1 MHRLRC
7 NNAKNVNAP
16 RICNSIPCHVSSSR
30 FKRVRCILPRMGFLS
45 VLKFEI
51 SQEKQTEMRF
61 YRQWYFFQ
69 SNYFNDYILSHAEI
83 SLPSLWPK
91 FCLEFFGTNFYF
103 RTVHFQYECTCSY
116 WIGKIKR
123 KYSHWKPAVYSSD
136 IVFVSTCCQIVNA
149 IDLWAHVA
157 PKKKRLK
164 SISLVIELFLT
175 LESLLDGNF

>member
-1 MHRLRC
+1 MHRLPC

-16 RICNSIPCHVSSSR
+16 RLCNSIPSHVSSSR

-51 SQEKQTEMRF
+51 SPEKQTEMRF
-61 YRQWYFFQ
+61 YRQWAI
-69 SNYFNDYILSHAEI
+69 ILTITFYHIFMHGNAEI
-83 SLPSLWPK
+83 LLPSLWPK

-103 RTVHFQYECTCSY
+103 RTVPFQYECTCSY
-116 WIGKIKR
+116 WIGKINR
-123 KYSHWKPAVYSSD
+123 KYSDWKPAVYSLD

-157 PKKKRLK
+157 PKKRRK

>member
-1 MHRLRC
+1 MYPPT
-7 NNAKNVNAP
+7 N
-16 RICNSIPCHVSSSR
+16 
-30 FKRVRCILPRMGFLS
+30 GFLIC
-45 VLKFEI
+45 LEI
-51 SQEKQTEMRF
+51 RNFHRETNWNEILSAVI
-61 YRQWYFFQ
+61 FFQ

-157 PKKKRLK
+157 PKKKRRK